1 METFLDALG
10 NHVVSDATER
20 LERDDVVH
28 AITDVTYDVG
38 RQKPAFAK
46 LGCERNQSLYVLRI
60 IIDIGERT
68 EVAELAG
75 CLVYLAQS
83 SAYQRLISALDD
95 EIGHFGATQPHV
107 FLYLYIHKFLQEE
120 RGKQRR
126 NHLNAARN
134 DVLLQEL
141 VGERIELQEDFAYD
155 SYLRQ
160 FSVEGHLVEFFGC
173 LFQESDES
181 FG

>member
-1 METFLDALG
+1 M
-10 NHVVSDATER
+10 
-20 LERDDVVH
+20 
-28 AITDVTYDVG
+28 
-38 RQKPAFAK
+38 
-46 LGCERNQSLYVLRI
+46 
-60 IIDIGERT
+60 
-68 EVAELAG
+68 
-75 CLVYLAQS
+75 
-83 SAYQRLISALDD
+83 
-95 EIGHFGATQPHV
+95 

-126 NHLNAARN
+126 NHLNAARD

-160 FSVEGHLVEFFGC
+160 FSFEGHLVEFFGC
-173 LFQESDES
+173 LFQESDEF

>member
-1 METFLDALG
+1 MSA
-10 NHVVSDATER
+10 
-20 LERDDVVH
+20 
-28 AITDVTYDVG
+28 G
-38 RQKPAFAK
+38 RSQPSPNWAAS
-46 LGCERNQSLYVLRI
+46 EQISPLYVLRI

-95 EIGHFGATQPHV
+95 EIGHSGATQPHV
-107 FLYLYIHKFLQEE
+107 FLYLHVYKFLQEE
-120 RGKQRR
+120 RGKQGGTTSMPREMMFCSR
-126 NHLNAARN
+126 NWWAKEF
-134 DVLLQEL
+134 Q
-141 VGERIELQEDFAYD
+141 LQEDFAYD